1 MKKFKLISSLLAV
14 LLAMPNIS
22 AYGENPEKPELRSV
36 PQKIVSTVKN
46 HPLASGIIGGCVL
59 VAGVLIPILTHNKN
73 GKKDESS
80 NILGVVDNNT
90 PKINNINVAI
100 VGFSED
106 PDDHVAD
113 VKFNL
118 WHDGPYEEKK
128 EFVISIEF
136 KDFGVGEFRA
146 MCWNIAE
153 QERYKVLSPLHC
165 RNAKLVVLVCSKE
178 KIYEDILEDIER
190 IRNHNDAPILLFKI
204 HDGSSFDIEELKK
217 QLSDVNNVIVD
228 EKGIDETDIE
238 DSIIKARETLK
249 EQIIA
254 EARALYPE
262 PLT

>member
-59 VAGVLIPILTHNKN
+59 LVAGVLIPPILTHNKN

-90 PKINNINVAI
+90 PKINNIDVAI

-118 WHDGPYEEKK
+118 CDENSYKEQT
-128 EFVISIEF
+128 EFVIGVEF
-136 KDFGVGEFRA
+136 KGFGVGEFRA
-146 MCWNIAE
+146 ICWNIAE
-153 QERYKVLSPLHC
+153 QERYKVLFPSHC
-165 RNAKLVVLVCSKE
+165 RNAKLVVLVCSKAKTNE
-178 KIYEDILEDIER
+178 KILEDIER

-249 EQIIA
+249 SYI
-254 EARALYPE
+254 LNY
-262 PLT
+262 LT

>member
-90 PKINNINVAI
+90 PKINNIDVAI

-118 WHDGPYEEKK
+118 CDENSYKEQT
-128 EFVISIEF
+128 EFVIGVEF
-136 KDFGVGEFRA
+136 KGFGVGEFVTR
-146 MCWNIAE
+146 CWN
-153 QERYKVLSPLHC
+153 LSETEKFRSFIPNYLMK
-165 RNAKLVVLVCSKE
+165 AKLVVLVCSKAKTNE
-178 KIYEDILEDIER
+178 KILEDIER